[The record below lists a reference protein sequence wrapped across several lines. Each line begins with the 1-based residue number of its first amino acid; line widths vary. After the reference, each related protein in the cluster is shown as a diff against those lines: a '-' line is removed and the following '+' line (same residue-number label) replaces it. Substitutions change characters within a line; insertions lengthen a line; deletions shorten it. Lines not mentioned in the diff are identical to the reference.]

1 MVMKKLLLLL
11 VLVLGALVPV
21 SADEPAL
28 PDLGGRTVT
37 VAIENAY
44 IPFNFID
51 PETGQAIGWDYDV
64 LAEICLRL
72 NCVPEFIET
81 SWDGMINAV
90 ANGEF
95 DMAADGIT
103 ITEERAQVV
112 DFSIGYMSVIQR
124 MLVRI
129 DEERFSSA
137 EEFVADPTLRI
148 GVQQGTTNFLTARDL
163 VGDERL
169 VVFTDFGAIVQAL
182 LAGDIDAMIADDVAG
197 QGYVG
202 ENADRL
208 TMLDDELSSD
218 ELGFIFARG
227 SELVEPFNIAI
238 MSMKADGT
246 LDRINAKWFPPALPD
261 LGGRVID
268 VAIENTY
275 KPFNFIDP
283 ATGQAIGW
291 DYDTLGEICARLN
304 CTLNYIE
311 TSWDGMINAV
321 ANGEFDVAPNGIT
334 ITEERAQ
341 IVDFSIGF
349 ISVVQRMLVRLDE
362 DRFADV
368 AAFVADPSLRIGV
381 QTGTTN
387 FLTAQELVGPERLV
401 VTPDFGSAIQALL
414 VGDVDAV
421 LIDDTAGQG
430 YVGENA
436 ERLKLLPDA
445 LSSDE
450 LGFIFPKGSDLVE
463 PFNKALMAM
472 MADGTLDA
480 INALWFAETE

>member
-1 MVMKKLLLLL
+1 MMKKLLLLL
-11 VLVLGALVPV
+11 VLTLGMLAPV
-21 SADEPAL
+21 SADEAPL
-28 PDLGGRTVT
+28 PDLGGRTLT

-44 IPFNFID
+44 IPFSFID
-51 PETGQAIGWDYDV
+51 QETGQAIGWDYDA
-64 LAEICLRL
+64 LGEICARL
-72 NCVPEFIET
+72 NCTLEYIET

-90 ANGEF
+90 GRGEF
-95 DMAADGIT
+95 DVAPNGIT

-124 MLVRI
+124 MLVQLN
-129 DEERFSSA
+129 ETRFSSV
-137 EEFVADPTLRI
+137 EEFVANPNLKL
-148 GVQQGTTNFLTARDL
+148 GVQQGTTNFLTGQAL
-163 VGDERL
+163 VGDARL

-182 LAGDIDAMIADDVAG
+182 LVGDIDAMIADDVAG

-208 TMLDDELSSD
+208 TMLPDVLSSD
-218 ELGFIFARG
+218 ELGFMFAKG
-227 SELVEPFNIAI
+227 SDLVEPFNIAI
-238 MSMKADGT
+238 LSMKMDGT
-246 LDRINAKWFPPALPD
+246 LDRINAKWFPPLLPD
-261 LGGRVID
+261 LEGRVID
-268 VAIENTY
+268 VAIENAY

-283 ATGQAIGW
+283 VTGQAVGW
-291 DYDTLGEICARLN
+291 DYDVLGEICGRLN

-341 IVDFSIGF
+341 IVDFSIGY
-349 ISVVQRMLVRLDE
+349 ISVVQRMLVRLEE

-368 AAFVADPSLRIGV
+368 AGFVADSGLRIGV
-381 QTGTTN
+381 QSGTTN
-387 FLTAQELVGPERLV
+387 FLTAQELVGDARLV

-414 VGDVDAV
+414 AGDVDAV

-472 MADGTLDA
+472 MSDGTLEA
-480 INALWFAETE
+480 INALWFSETE

>member
-1 MVMKKLLLLL
+1 MKKLLLML

-37 VAIENAY
+37 VAVENAY
-44 IPFNFID
+44 IPFSYID
-51 PETGQAIGWDYDV
+51 QETGQAIGWDYDT
-64 LAEICLRL
+64 LNEICLRL
-72 NCVPEFIET
+72 NCVLEYIET

-95 DMAADGIT
+95 DVAPNGIT

-112 DFSIGYMSVIQR
+112 DFSVGYMSVVQR
-124 MLVRI
+124 MLVQLG
-129 DEERFSSA
+129 ETRFSSA
-137 EEFVADPTLRI
+137 AEFVANPDLKL
-148 GVQQGTTNFLTARDL
+148 GVQQGTTNFLTGQAL

-182 LAGDIDAMIADDVAG
+182 LVGDIDAMIADDVAG

-208 TMLDDELSSD
+208 TMLPDALSSD
-218 ELGFIFARG
+218 ELGFIFPKG

-246 LDRINAKWFPPALPD
+246 LDRINAKWFPPVLPD
-261 LGGRVID
+261 LGGRVVD
-268 VAIENTY
+268 VAIENAY

-291 DYDTLGEICARLN
+291 DYDTLGEICRRLN

-349 ISVVQRMLVRLDE
+349 ISVVQRMMVRLEE
-362 DRFADV
+362 DRFVDV
-368 AAFVADPSLRIGV
+368 AGFVADPSLRIGV

-387 FLTAQELVGPERLV
+387 FITAQELVGPDRLV
-401 VTPDFGSAIQALL
+401 VTPDFGSAIQALI

-480 INALWFAETE
+480 INALWFSETE